1 MGIHNCRCLPC
12 IHIGMKYFTL
22 ILLACIVLGAFAE
35 PRRRGRGKGKAAAA
49 ADGKRP
55 EHASAS
61 AVKRCRQLGKMNK
74 HVATHMSDNDKAAW
88 TECKAK
94 FQARI
99 DKFRACKAE
108 EDEAKRDEM
117 GCPKGKRPKGKG
129 KRRKKGGRR
138 G

>member
-1 MGIHNCRCLPC
+1 MVKDKGEKGEKGEKPAH
-12 IHIGMKYFTL
+12 
-22 ILLACIVLGAFAE
+22 
-35 PRRRGRGKGKAAAA
+35 GKGK
-49 ADGKRP
+49 GNRP
-55 EHASAS
+55 NKGSAGT
-61 AVKRCRQLGKMNK
+61 VNHRRCRALGKMQK
-74 HVATHMSDNDKAAW
+74 QSPTQMSDNDKAAW

-99 DKFRACKAE
+99 EKFKACKAE
-108 EDEAKRDEM
+108 EDEAKRDGM